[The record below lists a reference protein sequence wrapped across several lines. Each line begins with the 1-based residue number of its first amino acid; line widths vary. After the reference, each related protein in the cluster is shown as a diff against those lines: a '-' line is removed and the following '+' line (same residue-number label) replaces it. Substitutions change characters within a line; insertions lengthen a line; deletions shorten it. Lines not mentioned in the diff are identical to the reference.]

1 MTEARKLGNDAFN
14 AGNFSDAVKHYTE
27 ALEADVT
34 NEKLYSNRAAAYA
47 KVGNYELSLADAN
60 RAITLKKDWAK
71 PYSRKGHALYHLR
84 RFPEAMNAYTN
95 GLAIEPQ
102 NTEMLE
108 ALKACEKADNQ
119 MHEWMAGESA
129 KQVEKMQKNM
139 DEFREK
145 YKVVIDPISRL
156 LSPAWTHVYEPAW
169 QRFILPAIVA
179 AFETAT
185 ARVSELYAKH
195 AASHVVPLREKASE
209 RLVAMWNAYDEWYR
223 TKFFPWYHRL
233 KNRVEPFLREKAL
246 PFLSDA
252 ATKVGNAVKPL
263 YDRASEKVSELMS
276 RGAAASA
283 QGPSTSGST

>member
-47 KVGNYELSLADAN
+47 KIGNYELSLADAN
-60 RAITLKKDWAK
+60 RAI
-71 PYSRKGHALYHLR
+71 YHLR

-95 GLAIEPQ
+95 GLALEPQ

-129 KQVEKMQKNM
+129 KQVEKMQKDM

-195 AASHVVPLREKASE
+195 AASHVVPLREKARE
-209 RLVAMWNAYDEWYR
+209 RLVATWNAYDEWYR
-223 TKFFPWYHRL
+223 TKFFPWYHAKFVPFMVPLGERL
-233 KNRVEPFLREKAL
+233 KTLYSEKLVPFYENRVEPFI
-246 PFLSDA
+246 SDA